1 MRLRFVLLVVA
12 IIGVSTV
19 LSCKEPTATTNKTE
33 NPGATNSANGS
44 NAPVLAKTA
53 GPLPD
58 QACKAQITC
67 PDCPT
72 KMRAGQVETINMKV
86 KNMSTIEW
94 FQRGGEI
101 NDRADNKFYIAGGN
115 RWLDKDGKLTPEPE
129 GHNGIPENVAP
140 GAEIAMTLQI
150 TAPKTPGE
158 WTMELDMVQE
168 AVTWFGEKG
177 SPTTKIK
184 VTVVQ

>member
-1 MRLRFVLLVVA
+1 MRLRFALLVVA
-12 IIGVSTV
+12 IIGATFA
-19 LSCKEPTATTNKTE
+19 LSCKEPTATTNKQE
-33 NPGATNSANGS
+33 GPGATNSA

-53 GPLPD
+53 GPLPEE
-58 QACKAQITC
+58 AFKAQITC

-72 KMRAGQVETINMKV
+72 KMRAGQVETINFKV

-101 NDRADNKFYIAGGN
+101 NDRSDNKFYIAGGN
-115 RWLDKDGKLTPEPE
+115 RWLDKAGKLTSETE

-140 GAEIAMTLQI
+140 GEEIGMTLQI

>member
-1 MRLRFVLLVVA
+1 MRLRFALLVVA
-12 IIGVSTV
+12 IIGATFA
-19 LSCKEPTATTNKTE
+19 LSCKEPTATTNKQE
-33 NPGATNSANGS
+33 SPGATNSA

-53 GPLPD
+53 GPLPEE
-58 QACKAQITC
+58 AFKAQLTC

-72 KMRAGQVETINMKV
+72 KMRAGQVETINIKV

-101 NDRADNKFYIAGGN
+101 NDRSDNKFYIAGGN
-115 RWLDKDGKLTPEPE
+115 RWLDKDGKLTPETE

-140 GAEIAMTLQI
+140 GEEIAMTLQI

-184 VTVVQ
+184 VTVVK